1 MKKVKIIREAKPQD
15 LEEKINELL
24 AVGWK
29 IKGNIALDSDNHL
42 YIIMIKKA
50 AL

>member
-1 MKKVKIIREAKPQD
+1 MRTVKVIREANPQD

-42 YIIMIKKA
+42 YIIMTKRA